1 MRRLET
7 SPRITPHYDA
17 WSVELRP
24 STTVGIVGYTIPF
37 VLKCVQQLCSNP
49 GKPPEMLGKATTYKY
64 GYLQEFCKLQEA
76 PANYRAAFTRQ
87 SPLVRNQHRPL
98 PEVLQMARNEGVHFA
113 GPGGS
118 RSNQSNSP
126 ERLRKRKLRVSRYS
140 LGIL

>member
-49 GKPPEMLGKATTYKY
+49 GKSPEMLGKATTYKY

-76 PANYRAAFTRQ
+76 PANHRAAFARRR
-87 SPLVRNQHRPL
+87 SGVRISSAPLQKDAL
-98 PEVLQMARNEGVHFA
+98 LQE
-113 GPGGS
+113 
-118 RSNQSNSP
+118 
-126 ERLRKRKLRVSRYS
+126 KLKP
-140 LGIL
+140 ILSTLILT

>member
-24 STTVGIVGYTIPF
+24 STTLGIVGYTIPF

-49 GKPPEMLGKATTYKY
+49 GKSPEMLGKATTYKY

-76 PANYRAAFTRQ
+76 PANHRAAFTRQ
-87 SPLVRNQHRPL
+87 RSLVRNQHRPL
-98 PEVLQMARNEGVHFA
+98 RKYVDLQAKCTRFWTVANVPRSGY
-113 GPGGS
+113 GYLPSSPPG
-118 RSNQSNSP
+118 RP
-126 ERLRKRKLRVSRYS
+126 R
-140 LGIL
+140 